1 MPTEIDKPSLLART
15 PLFSHFRPDELNR
28 LVSFL
33 RVSAIRRA
41 GMFRKGDPGTNMM
54 VVLQGRVQ
62 ICTRSAEGKEFVVNI
77 INPGEVF
84 GEIALLDGSDRTADA
99 VTMDAC
105 ELMVL
110 ERRDFVPFLKSHPD
124 ACMRLLE
131 VLCQKLRWT
140 TGVLEAALF
149 SRGRRGL
156 PGSSSIWPACTAS
169 RCATACSST
178 SGCRSSS
185 SPTWSACR
193 ARASTSSSATGVT
206 TASSRSRTADHD
218 HRSRRPAGDLIPLR
232 PGRPRAPLLWRAAQR
247 PISP

>member
-1 MPTEIDKPSLLART
+1 MPTEIDKRSLLART
-15 PLFSHFRPDELNR
+15 PLFSHFQPDELNR

-33 RVSAIRRA
+33 RVTRYPARRIL
-41 GMFRKGDPGTNMM
+41 FRKGDPGTNMM

-110 ERRDFVPFLKSHPD
+110 ERRDFMPFLKDHPD

-149 SRGRRGL
+149 LEGPSRLARILVHLARLYGQPVRDGVQLHIRLSQQQLANMVGMSRESINKQLSHWRDDGIVAIEDGR
-156 PGSSSIWPACTAS
+156 ITI
-169 RCATACSST
+169 T
-178 SGCRSSS
+178 
-185 SPTWSACR
+185 
-193 ARASTSSSATGVT
+193 
-206 TASSRSRTADHD
+206 
-218 HRSRRPAGDLIPLR
+218 DLDALQEI
-232 PGRPRAPLLWRAAQR
+232 
-247 PISP
+247 

>member
-1 MPTEIDKPSLLART
+1 MPTEIDKPTLLART

-33 RVSAIRRA
+33 RVTHYPARRIL
-41 GMFRKGDPGTNMM
+41 FRKGDPGTNMM

-149 SRGRRGL
+149 LEGPSRQQLANRVG
-156 PGSSSIWPACTAS
+156 
-169 RCATACSST
+169 
-178 SGCRSSS
+178 
-185 SPTWSACR
+185 
-193 ARASTSSSATGVT
+193 
-206 TASSRSRTADHD
+206 RSRESINKQLGHWRDDGIVAIEDGRITIT
-218 HRSRRPAGDLIPLR
+218 DLEALQEI
-232 PGRPRAPLLWRAAQR
+232 
-247 PISP
+247 

>member
-15 PLFSHFRPDELNR
+15 PLFSQFQPDELNR

-33 RVSAIRRA
+33 RVTHYPARRIL
-41 GMFRKGDPGTNMM
+41 FRKGDPGTNMM

-149 SRGRRGL
+149 LEGPSRLARILVHLARLYGQPVRDGVQLHIRLSQQQLANMVGMSRESINKQLGHWRDDGIVAIEDGR
-156 PGSSSIWPACTAS
+156 ITI
-169 RCATACSST
+169 T
-178 SGCRSSS
+178 
-185 SPTWSACR
+185 
-193 ARASTSSSATGVT
+193 
-206 TASSRSRTADHD
+206 
-218 HRSRRPAGDLIPLR
+218 DLDALQEI
-232 PGRPRAPLLWRAAQR
+232 
-247 PISP
+247 

>member
-1 MPTEIDKPSLLART
+1 MPTEIDKRTLLART
-15 PLFSHFRPDELNR
+15 PLFSHFPPDELNR
-28 LVSFL
+28 LVGFL
-33 RVSAIRRA
+33 RVERYPARRVLV
-41 GMFRKGDPGTNMM
+41 RKGDPGTNMM

-105 ELMVL
+105 ELMIL

-149 SRGRRGL
+149 LEGPSRLARILVHLARLYGQPVRDGVQLHIRLSQQQLANMVGMSRESINKQLGHWRDDGIVAIEEGR
-156 PGSSSIWPACTAS
+156 ITI
-169 RCATACSST
+169 T
-178 SGCRSSS
+178 
-185 SPTWSACR
+185 
-193 ARASTSSSATGVT
+193 
-206 TASSRSRTADHD
+206 
-218 HRSRRPAGDLIPLR
+218 DLDALQEI
-232 PGRPRAPLLWRAAQR
+232 
-247 PISP
+247 